1 MPTATLYS
9 LSALAALVP
18 ATVLAW
24 RRRDG
29 TPDAA
34 FWLLLAV
41 AVAGPLT
48 WAWIQFAGGWRTGLA
63 PALWTTIV
71 ASLVVFAIV
80 VASSREAW
88 RLAPLLLPYLV
99 LVAIAATIWQNEP
112 ERPLAASA
120 PAGWISVHI
129 VLSVLTYAILT
140 VCAIAGASAFLQER
154 ALKAKRPDM
163 LTGLLPSLSAAEAV
177 ELRLLGVSAVVLGLG
192 VLTGMA
198 TEFFERGQLLVL
210 DHKTLFSLA
219 TLAVILGLLVARQ
232 RSGLRGR
239 RAARLVLLAYLLLTF
254 AYPGVKFV
262 TDVLLA

>member
-1 MPTATLYS
+1 MPSATLYA

-18 ATVLAW
+18 ATVRAW

-29 TPDAA
+29 APDAI

-41 AVAGPLT
+41 AVAGPLA
-48 WAWIQFAGGWRTGLA
+48 WAWIQFAGGWRTGLS
-63 PALWTTIV
+63 PALWSTIV
-71 ASLVVFAIV
+71 ASLLVFAVVV
-80 VASSREAW
+80 VALREAW
-88 RLAPLLLPYLV
+88 RLAPLLLSYLL
-99 LVAIAATIWQNEP
+99 LVAAAATVWQDEP
-112 ERPLAASA
+112 ERMLAASA
-120 PAGWISVHI
+120 PPTWVTVHI
-129 VLSVLTYAILT
+129 VLSLLTYAILT
-140 VCAIAGASAFLQER
+140 ICAIAGLAAFLQER
-154 ALKAKRPDM
+154 ALKTKRTGG
-163 LTGLLPSLSAAEAV
+163 LTRLLPSLSDAEAV

-198 TEFFERGQLLVL
+198 TEFFERGRPLVL
-210 DHKTLFSLA
+210 NHKTLFSLA
-219 TLAVILGLLVARQ
+219 TLAVILGLIVARQ